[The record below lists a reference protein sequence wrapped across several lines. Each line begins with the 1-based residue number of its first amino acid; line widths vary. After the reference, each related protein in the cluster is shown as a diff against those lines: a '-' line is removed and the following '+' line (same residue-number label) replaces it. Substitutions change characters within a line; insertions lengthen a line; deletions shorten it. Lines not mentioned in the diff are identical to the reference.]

1 MLVSKELIRYNFRI
15 LAFQNGWL
23 LAVVLAASQL
33 SVFWVGTT
41 QQFTPPLPA
50 SVVEGVSPLLGA
62 FLAAHLLA
70 AEYRSA
76 VGAVLACKPVDIRK
90 VVLVR
95 LSLVLLLVFALAG
108 LSLLAF
114 TLSMKPFPLAAPLIA
129 CAVSTSFLSLL
140 ALTFATLLRHP
151 LAGFGI
157 AALWW
162 LCDLPPGPPMNPFL
176 SLRSLTASFHPPG
189 LDVAQPLT
197 DPWWIAK
204 VVLVVGAAVLYLLH
218 NRFLFLLGTPM
229 TARRTRR
236 TLAAAAGMLFLYLAS
251 GAAVKVGYGYTHRNT
266 LFPSDLA
273 WFRRQFGPYGLLPV
287 ARCFGTDFT
296 KYLGDIPNSW
306 RIQQDGEADL
316 TGDTQR
322 HRRELRMVFEATPR
336 SPWAASAA
344 YQTALWEAKPPKSAA
359 ERAGYWQVLVDRYP
373 ESPYAADALA
383 RVADSWAEDPE
394 GEEKALAAW
403 RRMIDRFPTSVHVSS
418 AWRYLAEADR
428 REGKMADAE
437 KSAQEWVR
445 TAPVHERFLAWMLL
459 SELQAARD
467 DERHAEESRQAV
479 LASIVAFRKATYERT
494 LTISEPK
501 RVRVEADVRALEAK
515 LRPPK

>member
-70 AEYRSA
+70 AEYRAA

-95 LSLVLLLVFALAG
+95 LSMVLGLVYALAG

-114 TLSMKPFPLAAPLIA
+114 TLSMKPFPLLAPLIA
-129 CAVSTSFLSLL
+129 CVVSTAFLSLL

-162 LCDLPPGPPMNPFL
+162 ICDLPPGPPMNPFL

-189 LDVAQPLT
+189 LDVPQPLT

-204 VVLVVGAAVLYLLH
+204 LALVAGTAVLYLLH

-229 TARRTRR
+229 TVRRTRR
-236 TLAAAAGMLFLYLAS
+236 TLGAAVGMLFVYLAS
-251 GAAVKVGYGYTHRNT
+251 GAAVKVTYGYTHRNT

-322 HRRELRMVFEATPR
+322 HRRELKMVFEATPR
-336 SPWAASAA
+336 SIWAAGAA

-359 ERAGYWQVLVDRYP
+359 ERAGYWQVVVDRYP
-373 ESPYAADALA
+373 DSPYAADALA
-383 RVADSWAEDPE
+383 RVADSWQEDPE
-394 GEEKALAAW
+394 GEDKARDAW
-403 RRMIDRFPTSVHVSS
+403 VKMIERFPSSVHVSS
-418 AWRYLAEADR
+418 AWRFLAEAER
-428 REGKMADAE
+428 RDGKMAEAE
-437 KSAQEWVR
+437 KAAQQWVA
-445 TAPVHERFLAWMLL
+445 TAPVHEQFLAWLLL
-459 SELQAARD
+459 SELQAARG
-467 DERHAEESRQAV
+467 DEKGAAQSREAV
-479 LASIVAFRKATYERT
+479 LAAIDAFRKATYERK
-494 LTISEPK
+494 LTISEPR
-501 RVRVEADVRALEAK
+501 RVRIEADVRAILEK
-515 LRPPK
+515 LRPAK